1 MMIEKKLKDAW
12 AMFPTGVSV
21 ITSTDNEGNCHGMT
35 ANSIMSLSISP
46 PLVLI
51 SVDVSR
57 DTHSFI
63 VNKKKFGINI
73 LSNDQKEIADYYA
86 APSKSKNISNINW
99 SINSNS
105 DIYFISNSLV
115 KMGCKVVNSF
125 EEAGHTLFVGLV
137 LNVEIKNKKPLVW
150 FNRFYSDL
158 V

>member
-1 MMIEKKLKDAW
+1 MIEQKLKDAL
-12 AMFPTGVSV
+12 AMFPTGVTI

-35 ANSIMSLSISP
+35 ANGIMSLSISP

-73 LSNDQKEIADYYA
+73 LNNNQQEIADYYS

-99 SINSNS
+99 GIDFIS
-105 DIYFISNSLV
+105 DIYFISDSLV
-115 KMGCKVVNSF
+115 RMGCKVVNSF
-125 EEAGHTLFVGLV
+125 EEAGHTLFIGLV
-137 LNVEIKNKKPLVW
+137 FNVEIENKKPLIW

>member
-1 MMIEKKLKDAW
+1 MIEKKLKDAW
-12 AMFPTGVSV
+12 SMFPTGVSI
-21 ITSTDNEGNCHGMT
+21 ITSTDDQGNCHGMT
-35 ANSIMSLSISP
+35 ANGIMSLSITP

-57 DTHSFI
+57 DTHSYI

-86 APSKSKNISNINW
+86 APSKFKNTSNINW
-99 SINSNS
+99 SINLNS

-115 KMGCKVVNSF
+115 NMGCKVINSF
-125 EEAGHTLFVGLV
+125 EEADHTLFIGLV